1 MHTAAQGNL
10 PLCGWRGYI
19 IKRKVNYFEMKE
31 FITNI
36 LRGMVV
42 GIANVI
48 PGVSGGTMM
57 VSMGIYDKLILV
69 LTHFVKR
76 MKEAIALLVP
86 ILIGMLLSI
95 AIFAKI
101 FSEVLFPKFP
111 LQTNLFFIG
120 LILGGIPVIY
130 GKVKGNSIRLPQI
143 IAFVLFFVM
152 VVGFALIGEGG
163 GSSADI
169 TFSVANVVKLFGV
182 GIIAA
187 ATMVIPGVS
196 GSMIM
201 MILGYYNTIIDT
213 INALI
218 NALKDFDI
226 AAILDTFVVLVPFG
240 FGVVVGI
247 VAVAKFIEF
256 MLKKFPLVT
265 YWAIIGLIV
274 ASPFAILIMMEV
286 GSIGVIEIITGVISL
301 AAGFFISMKLGA

>member
-1 MHTAAQGNL
+1 M
-10 PLCGWRGYI
+10 
-19 IKRKVNYFEMKE
+19 MKE
-31 FITNI
+31 FIANI
-36 LRGMVV
+36 LRGTVI

-69 LTHFVKR
+69 LTHFIKR
-76 MKEAIALLVP
+76 MKEAVALLVP
-86 ILIGMLLSI
+86 ILVGMLLSI

-101 FSEVLFPKFP
+101 FSEILFPRFP

-120 LILGGIPVIY
+120 LILGGLPVIY
-130 GKVKGNSIRLPQI
+130 GKVKGNTIRIPQI
-143 IAFVLFFVM
+143 IAFVLFFAM
-152 VVGFALIGEGG
+152 VVGFACVGEGG

-169 TFSVANVVKLFGV
+169 SFSVGNVAKLFGV

-213 INALI
+213 INDFI
-218 NALKDFDI
+218 NALKAFDI
-226 AAILDTFVVLVPFG
+226 AEMLDTFVVLVPFG
-240 FGVVVGI
+240 IGVVVGI
-247 VAVAKFIEF
+247 VAVAKLIEF

-274 ASPFAILIMMEV
+274 ASPLAILIMMEIGTV
-286 GSIGVIEIITGVISL
+286 GFVEIITGVVLL
-301 AAGFFISMKLGA
+301 AVGFFISLKLGA

>member
-1 MHTAAQGNL
+1 
-10 PLCGWRGYI
+10 
-19 IKRKVNYFEMKE
+19 MKE
-31 FITNI
+31 FIMNT
-36 LRGMVV
+36 LRGMVI

-48 PGVSGGTMM
+48 PGVSGGTLM

-69 LTHFVKR
+69 LTHFIKR

-86 ILIGMLLSI
+86 IAIGMLLSI

-101 FSEVLFPKFP
+101 FSEFLFPRFP

-120 LILGGIPVIY
+120 LIIGGIPVIY
-130 GKVKGNSIRLPQI
+130 KKVKGNTIRLPQI
-143 IAFVLFFVM
+143 IAFVLLFAT
-152 VVGFALIGEGG
+152 VVGFSLVGEGG

-169 TFSVANVVKLFGV
+169 TFSVGNVLKLFGV

-213 INALI
+213 VNDFI
-218 NALKDFDI
+218 NALKGFDI
-226 AAILDTFVVLVPFG
+226 PAMLDTFVVLVPFG
-240 FGVVVGI
+240 IGVVVGA
-247 VAVAKFIEF
+247 VAVAKLIEF
-256 MLKKFPLVT
+256 MLNKFPLVT

-274 ASPFAILIMMEV
+274 ASPFAIIFMMEIGTV
-286 GSIGVIEIITGVISL
+286 GVVEIVTGLVL
-301 AAGFFISMKLGA
+301 LVAGFFISLKLGA

>member
-1 MHTAAQGNL
+1 
-10 PLCGWRGYI
+10 
-19 IKRKVNYFEMKE
+19 MKE
-31 FITNI
+31 FIMNT
-36 LRGMVV
+36 LRGMVI

-48 PGVSGGTMM
+48 PGVSGGTLM

-69 LTHFVKR
+69 LTHFIKR

-86 ILIGMLLSI
+86 IAIGMLLSI

-101 FSEVLFPKFP
+101 FSEILFPKFP

-120 LILGGIPVIY
+120 LIIGGIPVIY
-130 GKVKGNSIRLPQI
+130 KKVKGNTIRLPQI
-143 IAFVLFFVM
+143 IAFVLLFAT
-152 VVGFALIGEGG
+152 VVGFSLVGEGG

-169 TFSVANVVKLFGV
+169 TFSVGNVLKLFGV

-213 INALI
+213 VNNFI
-218 NALKDFDI
+218 NALKSFDI
-226 AAILDTFVVLVPFG
+226 PAMLDTFVVLIPFG
-240 FGVVVGI
+240 IGVVVGA
-247 VAVAKFIEF
+247 VAVAKLIEF
-256 MLKKFPLVT
+256 MLNKFPLVT

-274 ASPFAILIMMEV
+274 ASPFAIIFMMEIGTV
-286 GSIGVIEIITGVISL
+286 GVVEIVTGLVL
-301 AAGFFISMKLGA
+301 LVAGFFISMKLGA